1 MADEL
6 KRVGLV
12 FKADGAADFQKT
24 MQQVNTAVQENS
36 NSFKLAKAAWDDST
50 TAVEKLKDRQEYLA
64 KQTDVYSD
72 KVEILKRELEE
83 MESAENRNE
92 DAIRKKQNQLTSA
105 QISLTKYQKGL
116 AEVTEELESG
126 AAESKEQIRKLSD
139 EIAESTDKINANEI
153 EIEALKAKYDDHT
166 KSIVKYKDEQ
176 KYLSNQTE
184 NYERILESLKKQL
197 DILESAENK
206 DEKAIQDKKNEINE
220 TTTKL
225 NG

>member
-83 MESAENRNE
+83 MMGIDRMTIHNR
-92 DAIRKKQNQLTSA
+92 
-105 QISLTKYQKGL
+105 
-116 AEVTEELESG
+116 
-126 AAESKEQIRKLSD
+126 
-139 EIAESTDKINANEI
+139 KI
-153 EIEALKAKYDDHT
+153 
-166 KSIVKYKDEQ
+166 
-176 KYLSNQTE
+176 
-184 NYERILESLKKQL
+184 RILQKMKKML
-197 DILESAENK
+197 R
-206 DEKAIQDKKNEINE
+206 
-220 TTTKL
+220 
-225 NG
+225 